1 LLSNDPQL
9 GIHDLQ
15 VTSRKDQEQYW
26 SGDLQSYRYVS
37 VTQFAER
44 FKAFHVGVH
53 LTEDLATPYD
63 KELSHKAALTFDR
76 YGVSNMELFKANF
89 SKEFLLMKRQSFVH
103 IFKSCQV
110 TN

>member
-1 LLSNDPQL
+1 MMFL
-9 GIHDLQ
+9 IACFVLQ

-26 SGDLQSYRYVS
+26 GNDPRTYRYVS

-44 FKAFHVGVH
+44 FKMFHVGIQ
-53 LTEDLATPYD
+53 LTEDLAIPYE

-76 YGVSNMELFKANF
+76 YGVSNMELFRANF